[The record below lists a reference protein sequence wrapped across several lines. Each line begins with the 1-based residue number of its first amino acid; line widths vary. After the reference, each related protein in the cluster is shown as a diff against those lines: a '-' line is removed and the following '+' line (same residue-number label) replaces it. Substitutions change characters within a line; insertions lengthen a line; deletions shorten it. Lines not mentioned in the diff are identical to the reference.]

1 LVAGVELQ
9 RFLLRADEADGAED
23 ELVVGHGCEALGLM
37 ARAGEAK
44 GKSRG
49 D

>member
-1 LVAGVELQ
+1 MCM
-9 RFLLRADEADGAED
+9 RARAED
-23 ELVVGHGCEALGLM
+23 ELVVGHGCEALAKR

-49 D
+49 GPTRG